1 MYIKK
6 LKELT
11 RNQIMGVK
19 HQQEGITLLETVIAL
34 TLVAFLTSVAVVC
47 YIDQL
52 PKARLNGATRQLLSD
67 LMLAR
72 RQAVSRT
79 QRVKL
84 FFPDNQHYKICYDAN
99 GDGSVDD
106 CEGNGTI
113 KNIQTSYHGV
123 TITPPTTPP
132 TFLPLGTA
140 EPLGATIEVKNASGS
155 RALTIIRTGRIR
167 MTSP

>member
-1 MYIKK
+1 MDAEEQ
-6 LKELT
+6 KELT
-11 RNQIMGVK
+11 HNRIMCVRRR
-19 HQQEGITLLETVIAL
+19 QEGITLLETVIAL

-47 YIDQL
+47 YINQL
-52 PKARLNGATRQLLSD
+52 PKARLNGATRQIMSD

-99 GDGSVDD
+99 GDGTVDD

-113 KNIQTSYHGV
+113 KNIQTTYYGV
-123 TITPPTTPP
+123 TINPPTTPP

-155 RALTIIRTGRIR
+155 RALTIIRTGRIHIK
-167 MTSP
+167 SQ